1 MTTSLFTGDCREIL
15 PTLEAESFDCIVTS
29 PPYWGLRDYGTAEW
43 TGGDPACD
51 HLSATKHQAQGATS
65 ARSGRSNV
73 DEQRNETFR
82 SVCGKCGAQR
92 VDRQIG
98 LEPTLDGYVDTIA
111 GVAREL
117 WRVLKPSGTFWLN
130 LGDCYSAHPGQRKT
144 TDKVGDKQ
152 ASNHGSV
159 GAPSRSAEYLKPKDL
174 CMVPARVAL
183 RLQADGWWLRK
194 EIIWAKPN
202 PMPESVT
209 DRPTSSHEKVYLFA
223 KAENYFYDAAA
234 IAEEAARPEGSG
246 NKTRKLRSERGGV
259 EGPFGSSVPWKG
271 ETRNARDVWTI
282 ATQPYAGAHFAVM
295 PSALAERCILAG
307 CPERICS
314 ACGAP
319 WVRET
324 ERIDQGW
331 DGSKYGERAVSA
343 TGGAKSG
350 GTKASTLGSSNGRLT
365 GKMITIGF
373 APSCSCHAEAASGR
387 VLDPFGGAGTTG
399 LVADRLGRHATLI
412 DLNLGYKTMM
422 VDRITS
428 DAPLFAD
435 IK

>member
-1 MTTSLFTGDCREIL
+1 MAAAAETAAQMTVSLFTGDCREIL
-15 PTLEAESFDCIVTS
+15 PTLEAESFDCILTS

-43 TGGDPACD
+43 AGGDPACD
-51 HLSATKHQAQGATS
+51 HLSATKHQAQGAAS

-82 SVCGKCGAQR
+82 AACGKCGAQR

-98 LEPTLDGYVDTIA
+98 LEPTLDGYVETIA

-117 WRVLKPSGTFWLN
+117 WRVLKPRGTFWLN
-130 LGDCYSAHPGQRKT
+130 LGDCYAGSWGAQSRGWPPSEKSALKGNGHVDGGPKIKSLSSVQIEAHPRGQT
-144 TDKVGDKQ
+144 QT
-152 ASNHGSV
+152 GSLIRTP
-159 GAPSRSAEYLKPKDL
+159 GLKPKDL

-223 KAENYFYDAAA
+223 KSESYFYDAAA
-234 IAEEAARPEGSG
+234 IAEPVVKGSA
-246 NKTRKLRSERGGV
+246 
-259 EGPFGSSVPWKG
+259 GSSFHEGKTG
-271 ETRNARDVWTI
+271 SHQLNRASKAERIEKDTRNARDVWTI
-282 ATQPYAGAHFAVM
+282 PTTPYRGAHFAVM
-295 PSALAERCILAG
+295 PPALAERCILAG
-307 CPERICS
+307 CPE
-314 ACGAP
+314 G
-319 WVRET
+319 
-324 ERIDQGW
+324 D
-331 DGSKYGERAVSA
+331 
-343 TGGAKSG
+343 
-350 GTKASTLGSSNGRLT
+350 
-365 GKMITIGF
+365 
-373 APSCSCHAEAASGR
+373 H

-412 DLNLGYKTMM
+412 DLNLGYKTMQI
-422 VDRITS
+422 DRITS